1 MKTNYSA
8 FRKNCVSILLLVTIT
23 FLTIEIYGQGV
34 SVSETNSPP
43 DPSAMLDV
51 ESTTK
56 GFLPPRLTSAQR
68 IAMLTPAS
76 GLVVYDTDFN
86 ALFVNTGE
94 GWMRVDYG
102 DKWQKDEDN
111 NLTYNLGKVG
121 IGVNYPEAE
130 FEVNGQI
137 KINGGSP
144 GAGKVLTSD
153 AAGTAT
159 WQNSQMSILSTSQAT
174 GYSPLYVDL
183 NFIVVPATITLSETA
198 SIMIHSTRGLGATT
212 TGVTT
217 GLMNLF
223 MCYKNTNGGAITAMG
238 QGIYGLRVPANI
250 RIPFSLSYSTNP
262 LPPGTYEVGLCGTCA
277 DPTQWNS
284 NEFSYTTAMAYK
296 LPTATSGFSANVQQ
310 TYDGGFSGIRDEAR
324 QNPVSSNSSADFRA
338 GYEPEQ
344 SPSAI
349 SLEERID
356 LLNKENERIKNQLI
370 EISRAIE
377 KNAQTSDRN

>member
-1 MKTNYSA
+1 MRNALILIAVSLTFVFSVNAFSQGISISQTNA
-8 FRKNCVSILLLVTIT
+8 
-23 FLTIEIYGQGV
+23 
-34 SVSETNSPP
+34 PP

-68 IAMLTPAS
+68 IAMLAPAS
-76 GLVVYDTDFN
+76 GLLVFDTDFN

-159 WQNSQMSILSTSQAT
+159 WQNSQMSILSFNQASGFSTITS
-174 GYSPLYVDL
+174 DL
-183 NFIVVPATITLSETA
+183 NFLVFPAIVTLSETA
-198 SIMIHSTRGLGATT
+198 GIMINSSRTLGTT
-212 TGVTT
+212 TGITT
-217 GLMNLF
+217 GTFNMY
-223 MCYKNTNGGAITAMG
+223 MCYRNTNGGSLITMG
-238 QGIYGLRVPANI
+238 GGMFGMRLPANT
-250 RIPFSLSYSTNP
+250 RIPFSLSYSTP
-262 LPPGTYEVGLCGTCA
+262 LLPAGIYEVGLCGDCS
-277 DPTQWNS
+277 DPSQWNS
-284 NEFSYTTAMAYK
+284 NEWGYTTAMAYK
-296 LPTATSGFSANVQQ
+296 LSSGTTGLSANVQQ
-310 TYDGGFSGIRDEAR
+310 TTDRGISGMPDEAR
-324 QNPVSSNSSADFRA
+324 RVQETGNLPTDPAANNIQ
-338 GYEPEQ
+338 EQ
-344 SPSAI
+344 VQPAI
-349 SLEERID
+349 SLEEKIEQLSR
-356 LLNKENERIKNQLI
+356 ESERIRNQLD
-370 EISRAIE
+370 EIHRAIE
-377 KNAQTSDRN
+377 KNTQTSDRN